1 MAKTWGFDVSVKA
14 VENRAARVSR
24 RTFLALVGG
33 AVALSACGFQLR
45 GEQDYAFKR
54 LAISGGAPQMVGRL
68 ERMVQGGS
76 DTVIVKP
83 SEKPDATLYLTEGQ
97 GLSTLSLN
105 SQGVIQEYELV
116 YNLSYTLVGADG
128 TVLIP
133 PSAIALNRAMTY
145 SNQYTLA
152 KSQEATLLYNDMR
165 NDAVDQLTRRLAV
178 VRSLHPTPAEQ
189 TPGIAPRAPLPTPPL

>member
-1 MAKTWGFDVSVKA
+1 M
-14 VENRAARVSR
+14 SR